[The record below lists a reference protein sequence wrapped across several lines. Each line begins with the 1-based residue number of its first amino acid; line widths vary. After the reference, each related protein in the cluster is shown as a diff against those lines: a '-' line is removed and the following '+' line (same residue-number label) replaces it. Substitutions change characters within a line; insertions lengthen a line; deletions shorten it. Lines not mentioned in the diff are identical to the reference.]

1 MAFPPGF
8 GGLAEPLVRGAVLV
22 GFTIAAW
29 GFGLFAEPLASLIFF
44 LLAAVFH
51 VAKPGVIF
59 AGFQS
64 TAWWLVLG
72 GYITGIAVD
81 TTGLGRRLAG
91 LLFGRA
97 HVSYRWIVGALATT
111 AVGLAFVMPST
122 SARILLLTPIA
133 LALADR
139 LGLGPGRPGR
149 SGLVMTVAAAS
160 YMPPC
165 TILPANIPN
174 AVLLGAADTIYG
186 IKLTYGPYLLL
197 HFPILGVLKA
207 VALVVLVCRLFPEPG
222 PLGGAA
228 PPERGRALSRDETVL
243 AAILALSLLLFA
255 TDFLHGVSP
264 AWIALGA
271 GLACMLPAI
280 GLVTPRSLA
289 ERTNVGLLIY
299 VAAFLGVGAVI
310 ADTGLGEVLS
320 RALLRWADVAPG
332 NPSANLA
339 KLAAIGAGLGFLT
352 TLSGFPAVMTPLAQ
366 EFANAS
372 GIALTTIMMLQVVI
386 FSTVFLPYQSPP
398 MMIGMQIG
406 GASLRDGTRLCLPL
420 AALTVLVLMP
430 LDYVWWRLLG
440 YVG

>member
-1 MAFPPGF
+1 MGRLTGMNRARHLPLVLLGLVVLVLVFPPAVDS
-8 GGLAEPLVRGAVLV
+8 LSDTLVRASVLV

-29 GFGLFAEPLASLIFF
+29 AFGLFAEPIASLVFF

-51 VAKPGVIF
+51 IAKPGVIF
-59 AGFQS
+59 SGFQS

-97 HVSYRWIVGALATT
+97 AMSYRWIIAAVATT

-139 LGLGPGRPGR
+139 LGFGPGRPGR

-174 AVLLGAADTIYG
+174 AVLLGAADTLYG

-197 HFPILGVLKA
+197 HFPILGALKTVFVIA
-207 VALVVLVCRLFPEPG
+207 LVCRLFPEPG

-228 PPERGRALSRDETVL
+228 TPRAAATVSRDEIRLAAVL
-243 AAILALSLLLFA
+243 AGSLLLFA

-271 GLACMLPAI
+271 GVVCLLPAV
-280 GLVTPRSLA
+280 GLVTPKSLA
-289 ERTNVGLLIY
+289 ERTNIGMLIY
-299 VAAFLGVGAVI
+299 VAGFLGVGAVI
-310 ADTGLGEVLS
+310 ADSGLGEVLS
-320 RALLRWADVAPG
+320 RALLRLADVAPG
-332 NPSANLA
+332 DATLNLA
-339 KLAAIGAGLGFLT
+339 KLAAIEAGLGFIT
-352 TLSGFPAVMTPLAQ
+352 TLSGFPAVLTPLTQ
-366 EFANAS
+366 DFASAS
-372 GIALTTIMMLQVVI
+372 G
-386 FSTVFLPYQSPP
+386 
-398 MMIGMQIG
+398 
-406 GASLRDGTRLCLPL
+406 LPL
-420 AALTVLVLMP
+420 HTVL
-430 LDYVWWRLLG
+430 
-440 YVG
+440 